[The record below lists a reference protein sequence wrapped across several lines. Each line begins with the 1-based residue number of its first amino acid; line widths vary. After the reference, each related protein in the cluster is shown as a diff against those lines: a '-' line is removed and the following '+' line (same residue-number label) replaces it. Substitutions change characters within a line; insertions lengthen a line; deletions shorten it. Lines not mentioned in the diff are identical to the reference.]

1 MWLRGQW
8 LEQFKDD
15 LNLHKDPGESCR
27 GGIIQLGIEST
38 PNSAHS
44 SSTGKRGVWSAMLP
58 LLPTLNIIKFG

>member
-44 SSTGKRGVWSAMLP
+44 SSTGKKRGLVRHAAAAVDV
-58 LLPTLNIIKFG
+58 KHH